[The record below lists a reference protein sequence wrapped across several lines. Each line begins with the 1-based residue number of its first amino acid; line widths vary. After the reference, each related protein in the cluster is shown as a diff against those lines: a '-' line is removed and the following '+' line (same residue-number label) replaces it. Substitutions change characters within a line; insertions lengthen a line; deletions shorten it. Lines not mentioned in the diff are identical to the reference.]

1 MSERLERL
9 WEALDDTALECML
22 ITKIENVRYLTGF
35 SGSNGAVLVTPDAAV
50 LITDGRYRE
59 QAAREAPGWDVFI
72 YTKTMA
78 RAVADNMPQR
88 LKCGFEVTCV
98 YDFYRKLAE
107 IVGESRLEP
116 LDGTVERLRAVK
128 DASEVE
134 HIRAA
139 LGCASEGFAAARA
152 MMTEGMREREL
163 AAELDYRMALAGADG
178 PAFETVVASGPNSS
192 LPHSPLT
199 DRTLE
204 PGDLVVTDFG
214 ARKDSYRSDTTRTVH
229 LGKLDGEQRRVFG
242 AVAGAV
248 DAAMAEI
255 RPGVK
260 ASDVDDAARRYI
272 SSAGYGGRFTHA
284 LGHGV
289 GLETHERPTLSFLST
304 DLLEPGMLFT
314 VEPGIYVTGWGGVRI
329 EEMVLVT
336 EEGCMVLTG
345 GIPRD
350 GR

>member
-9 WEALDDTALECML
+9 WQALDESTLECML
-22 ITKIENVRYLTGF
+22 ITKIENVRFLTGF

-78 RAVADNMPQR
+78 RAVAENMPPR

-98 YDFYRKLAE
+98 YGFYRKLVE

-116 LDGTVERLRAVK
+116 LDGTIERLRAVK

-134 HIRAA
+134 LIRAA
-139 LGCASEGFAAARA
+139 VGCASEGFAAVRA
-152 MMTEGMREREL
+152 MMTEGIREREL

-178 PAFETVVASGPNSS
+178 SAFDTVVASGPNSS

-199 DRTLE
+199 DRTLAT
-204 PGDLVVTDFG
+204 GDLVVVDFG

-248 DAAMAEI
+248 DGSLAAI
-255 RPGVK
+255 RPGAK
-260 ASDVDDAARRYI
+260 ASDVDDAARRHI
-272 SSAGYGGRFTHA
+272 SSAGFGERFTHA

-289 GLETHERPTLSFLST
+289 GLETHERPTISVLST
-304 DLLEPGMLFT
+304 DVLEPGMVFT
-314 VEPGIYVTGWGGVRI
+314 VEPGIYVAGWGGVRI

-336 EEGCMVLTG
+336 EEGCEVLTS